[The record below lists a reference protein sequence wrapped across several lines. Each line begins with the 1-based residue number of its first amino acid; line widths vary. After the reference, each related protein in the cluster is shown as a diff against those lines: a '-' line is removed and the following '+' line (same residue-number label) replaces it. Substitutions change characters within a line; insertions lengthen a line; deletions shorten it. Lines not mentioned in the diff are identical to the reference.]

1 MNGNDLPPIKYH
13 FSGISDFSFS
23 VEKGCAG
30 HSNFGC
36 RVWGFRLA
44 KRRVPKQ
51 PPRMST
57 ERLSIP
63 QYAMALA
70 HVASLR
76 SEDPYRKVGAA
87 ALDFDN
93 RVIGTAY
100 NGLAPGYDPP
110 AGFWDDREARQK
122 FMLHAE
128 VNLCSLFRRGEV
140 KLVATT
146 TMPCT
151 ACMQTLCAYGVREI
165 YYRDIYQESDAEEIA
180 RIYRVRLERV
190 SEYPGC

>member
-1 MNGNDLPPIKYH
+1 LTADEGESAWAEIWILN
-13 FSGISDFSFS
+13 
-23 VEKGCAG
+23 
-30 HSNFGC
+30 
-36 RVWGFRLA
+36 
-44 KRRVPKQ
+44 
-51 PPRMST
+51 PREFHHHCDMSA

-63 QYAMALA
+63 RYAMALA

-87 ALDFDN
+87 ALDHDN

-100 NGLAPGYDPP
+100 NGLAPGFNPP
-110 AGFWDDREARQK
+110 SGFWDDRDARQK

-128 VNLCSLFRRGEV
+128 VNLCSLFRRGEA

-151 ACMQTLCAYGVREI
+151 ACMQTLCAYGIREI
-165 YYRDIYQESDAEEIA
+165 YYRDVYHASDAPEIA
-180 RIYRVRLERV
+180 KLYGVKLERIADFPELDPLAGV
-190 SEYPGC
+190 

>member
-1 MNGNDLPPIKYH
+1 
-13 FSGISDFSFS
+13 
-23 VEKGCAG
+23 
-30 HSNFGC
+30 
-36 RVWGFRLA
+36 
-44 KRRVPKQ
+44 
-51 PPRMST
+51 MSS

-63 QYAMALA
+63 RYAMALA

-76 SEDPYRKVGAA
+76 SEDPSRKVGAA

-100 NGLAPGYDPP
+100 NGLAPGFIAPE
-110 AGFWDDREARQK
+110 GFWADRDARQK

-128 VNLCSLFRRGEV
+128 INLCSLFKRGEV

-151 ACMQTLCAYGVREI
+151 ACMQTLCSYGIKEI
-165 YYRDIYQESDAEEIA
+165 YYHETYHVSDAPEIA
-180 RIYRVRLERV
+180 RIYGVKLEQITDYPMVR
-190 SEYPGC
+190 

>member
-1 MNGNDLPPIKYH
+1 
-13 FSGISDFSFS
+13 
-23 VEKGCAG
+23 
-30 HSNFGC
+30 
-36 RVWGFRLA
+36 
-44 KRRVPKQ
+44 
-51 PPRMST
+51 MST

-63 QYAMALA
+63 RYAMALA

-100 NGLAPGYDPP
+100 NGLAPGFDPP
-110 AGFWDDREARQK
+110 PGFWTDREARQK

-128 VNLCSLFRRGEV
+128 VNLCSLFRRGEAR
-140 KLVATT
+140 LVATT

-151 ACMQTLCAYGVREI
+151 ACMQTLCAYGIREI
-165 YYRDIYQESDAEEIA
+165 YYHEVYHVSDAPEIA
-180 RIYRVRLERV
+180 ALYGVKLEQVRDFPRFD
-190 SEYPGC
+190 PGEANSSNLP